1 MARYGINYY
10 GLATYGAETAVAY
23 AANNFTATSGSIGD
37 LITVHSP
44 YGAIKLNWNNP
55 TGNWSKIKLV
65 RNSYG
70 FPVSEVDGTQ
80 LDLKNNNMFEA
91 YKENSPTSFTD
102 RNLARN
108 AFYYYSLFVFERV
121 NYKWLRVGNAIGL
134 SVEDYGYADNLY
146 NFLPEIYKI
155 SNLNEVAGESSNQTL
170 YNFLSIF
177 GFELNKYHTLT
188 NLLIN
193 RHDTSKLN
201 GSLLPSLL
209 QQFGLQ
215 YEPEIG
221 YQHARILA
229 RDVGQLYKSKG
240 TVDGL
245 REFLK
250 AFTGWAVPTV
260 ANVPNPT
267 INGITVSKNLMLD
280 YNDSS
285 FEESVGHWESSGSAN
300 LYCLK
305 VKEVRTVAL
314 ASNVAT
320 LNIGAHQYNVGNYI
334 FVSGSS
340 LPLFNQSTAVAITA
354 VTATT
359 ISFSLTGS
367 NLTAMNAWN
376 ASTESYPLVS
386 PSPAPWDE
394 PTTPVL
400 YPNKQL
406 GIMAV
411 KNSSVTQG
419 TVTLA
424 CGASASIIKGI
435 PVTAGTAYSF
445 SVYTVNSTTTR
456 DVTVGI
462 TWYDRKGVSISSV
475 TGSATASGT
484 GAFSARATV
493 INKTAPSTAYY
504 AVPTISI
511 AALDGSASNEYQYFD
526 CAQWEASATAT
537 DFDEARQLHLTLKA
551 TRINELLN
559 PHFALSS
566 GSFAS
571 PVVAPWVISGSAATV
586 TISEAAKQPENTSWQ
601 TLYKTLTSSVARIET
616 LYTAD
621 FKVGDKV
628 YVSGVG
634 TSFDGVQTVT
644 AVGESASSGVPPTIT
659 NYSYIE
665 YSVSGSPANVAR
677 TADVDGVVWL
687 AGNALNLA
695 ATASGTVNVKSWDS
709 STSSHLMPIHYPD
722 TSYTFSVYAQ
732 RDTNNESV
740 TVSIKWYA
748 TTATSSLIS
757 TSTSSVFTIT
767 ASGNDWNRPY
777 ITAVA
782 PTTAAYAV
790 VSLDWQAANGRTLR
804 LDSAM
809 FENTPIVSWYFDGSS
824 GYGGS
829 IPDYEWQGTANG
841 SRSHYYKN
849 KFAVQDRTSNST
861 FKDKLPLGST
871 VAIYLSQPK
880 T

>member
-44 YGAIKLNWNNP
+44 YGAITLEWNNP

-91 YKENSPTSFTD
+91 YKENSPESFTD

-170 YNFLSIF
+170 YKFLSIF

-201 GSLLPSLL
+201 GLLLPSLL

-285 FEESVGHWESSGSAN
+285 FEESVGHWASSGSAN

-320 LNIGAHQYNVGNYI
+320 LNIGTHQYNVGNYI

-411 KNSSVTQG
+411 KNSSVTAG
-419 TVTLA
+419 TVTLD
-424 CGASASIIKGI
+424 CGSGASIIKGI
-435 PVTAGTAYSF
+435 PVTAGTVYSF

-456 DVTVGI
+456 QVTVGI

-511 AALDGSASNEYQYFD
+511 AALAGSASNEYQYFD

-559 PHFALSS
+559 PHFGLSS
-566 GSFAS
+566 GSYATPTVS
-571 PVVAPWVISGSAATV
+571 PWVISGSAATV
-586 TISEAAKQPENTSWQ
+586 TISETAKQPETTSWQ
-601 TLYKTLTSSVARIET
+601 TVYKTLTSSVAKVET
-616 LYTAD
+616 LYTND

-634 TSFDGVQTVT
+634 APFDGVQTVT
-644 AVGESASSGVPPTIT
+644 AVGESASSGGTVTT
-659 NYSYIE
+659 YSYIE

-687 AGNALNLA
+687 AGNVLNLA
-695 ATASGTVNVKSWDS
+695 ATASGTVNVNSWDS

-740 TVSIKWYA
+740 TVSIKWYTAAA
-748 TTATSSLIS
+748 TPSLIS
-757 TSTSSVFTIT
+757 TSTSSAFTIT

>member
-1 MARYGINYY
+1 M
-10 GLATYGAETAVAY
+10 
-23 AANNFTATSGSIGD
+23 
-37 LITVHSP
+37 
-44 YGAIKLNWNNP
+44 
-55 TGNWSKIKLV
+55 
-65 RNSYG
+65 
-70 FPVSEVDGTQ
+70 
-80 LDLKNNNMFEA
+80 
-91 YKENSPTSFTD
+91 
-102 RNLARN
+102 
-108 AFYYYSLFVFERV
+108 
-121 NYKWLRVGNAIGL
+121 
-134 SVEDYGYADNLY
+134 
-146 NFLPEIYKI
+146 
-155 SNLNEVAGESSNQTL
+155 
-170 YNFLSIF
+170 
-177 GFELNKYHTLT
+177 
-188 NLLIN
+188 
-193 RHDTSKLN
+193 
-201 GSLLPSLL
+201 
-209 QQFGLQ
+209 
-215 YEPEIG
+215 
-221 YQHARILA
+221 
-229 RDVGQLYKSKG
+229 
-240 TVDGL
+240 
-245 REFLK
+245 
-250 AFTGWAVPTV
+250 
-260 ANVPNPT
+260 
-267 INGITVSKNLMLD
+267 
-280 YNDSS
+280 
-285 FEESVGHWESSGSAN
+285 
-300 LYCLK
+300 
-305 VKEVRTVAL
+305 
-314 ASNVAT
+314 
-320 LNIGAHQYNVGNYI
+320 
-334 FVSGSS
+334 
-340 LPLFNQSTAVAITA
+340 
-354 VTATT
+354 
-359 ISFSLTGS
+359 
-367 NLTAMNAWN
+367 
-376 ASTESYPLVS
+376 
-386 PSPAPWDE
+386 
-394 PTTPVL
+394 
-400 YPNKQL
+400 
-406 GIMAV
+406 
-411 KNSSVTQG
+411 
-419 TVTLA
+419 
-424 CGASASIIKGI
+424 
-435 PVTAGTAYSF
+435 
-445 SVYTVNSTTTR
+445 
-456 DVTVGI
+456 
-462 TWYDRKGVSISSV
+462 
-475 TGSATASGT
+475 
-484 GAFSARATV
+484 FSARAS
-493 INKTAPSTAYY
+493 IANKVAPGTAYY
-504 AVPTISI
+504 AVPTILI
-511 AALDGSASNEYQYFD
+511 TDLGGSASNEYQYFD

-740 TVSIKWYA
+740 TVSIKWYTAAA
-748 TTATSSLIS
+748 TPSLIS
-757 TSTSSVFTIT
+757 TSTSSAFTIT

>member
-10 GLATYGAETAVAY
+10 GLSTYGTETAVAY
-23 AANNFTATSGSIGD
+23 AANNFTATSGAVND
-37 LITVHSP
+37 LGTQ
-44 YGAIKLNWNNP
+44 YGAITLNWNSP
-55 TGNWSKIKLV
+55 SGNWSKIKLV

-70 FPVSEVDGTQ
+70 FPVNEVDGTQ

-91 YKENSPTSFTD
+91 YKETDPTTFID
-102 RNLARN
+102 KNLAKN

-121 NYKWLRVGNAIGL
+121 NYKWLRAGNAIGL
-134 SVEDYGYADNLY
+134 AVEDYGYADNLY

-155 SNLNEVAGESSNQTL
+155 ANLNEVAGESSNQTL

-177 GFELNKYHTLT
+177 GFELSKYHTLT

-201 GSLLPSLL
+201 GLLLPSLL

-229 RDVGQLYKSKG
+229 RDAGQLYKSKG

-260 ANVPNPT
+260 ASVPNPT
-267 INGITVSKNLMLD
+267 VNGISVSKNLMLD

-285 FEESVGHWESSGSAN
+285 FEESVGHWASSGSAN

-305 VKEVRTVAL
+305 AKEVKTIAL
-314 ASNVAT
+314 TSNVAT
-320 LNIGAHQYNVGNYI
+320 LDIGAHQYNVGNYI
-334 FVSGSS
+334 FVSGSA
-340 LPLFNQSTAVAITA
+340 LPLFNQATAVAITA
-354 VTATT
+354 VTTTT

-367 NLTAMNAWN
+367 NVTSMNAWN
-376 ASTESYPLVS
+376 ASTESYPQVS

-394 PTTPVL
+394 PTTPIF

-411 KNSSVTQG
+411 KNSSVTAG
-419 TVTLA
+419 TVTLD
-424 CGASASIIKGI
+424 CGSTAPIIKGI

-456 DVTVGI
+456 NVTVGI
-462 TWYDRKGVSISSV
+462 TWYDRLGASISSV

-493 INKTAPSTAYY
+493 VNKTAPSTAYY

-511 AALDGSASNEYQYFD
+511 AALAGSASNEYQYFD
-526 CAQWEASATAT
+526 CAQWEASASATA
-537 DFDEARQLHLTLKA
+537 FDEARQLNLTLKA

-559 PHFALSS
+559 PHFELSG
-566 GSFAS
+566 GSYSS
-571 PVVAPWVISGSAATV
+571 PTVAPWVISGSAATV
-586 TISEAAKQPENTSWQ
+586 TISETAKQPETTSWQ
-601 TLYKTLTSSVARIET
+601 TLYKTLTSGVARIET
-616 LYTAD
+616 LYTND
-621 FKVGDKV
+621 FKVGNKV

-644 AVGESASSGVPPTIT
+644 AVGASASSGGTVTT
-659 NYSYIE
+659 YSYIE
-665 YSVSGSPANVAR
+665 YSVSGSPSDVVR
-677 TADVDGVVWL
+677 TADDDGVVWL
-687 AGNALNLA
+687 SGNVLKLA
-695 ATASGTVNVKSWDS
+695 ATAAGTVNVKSWDS

-722 TSYTFSVYAQ
+722 TSYTFSVYTQ
-732 RDTNNESV
+732 RDTSNESV
-740 TVSIKWYA
+740 TVSIKWYTSAA
-748 TTATSSLIS
+748 TPVLIS
-757 TSTSSVFTIT
+757 TSTSNAFTIT

-790 VSLDWQAANGRTLR
+790 VSLDWQAANGRTLW
-804 LDSAM
+804 LDSAL
-809 FENTPIVSWYFDGSS
+809 FENSPIVSWYFDGAS
-824 GYGGS
+824 GYGS
-829 IPDYEWQGTANG
+829 FPDYEWQGTANG

-849 KFAVQDRTSNST
+849 KFAIQDRTSNAM

-871 VAIYLSQPK
+871 VAIYLAQPK